1 MVEKP
6 RSNRGGRPPK
16 EVKRMRTLSV
26 KCSFFEGVQIQN
38 KAKLMGLSVSEYLR
52 ELGLKGTVKFKV
64 KTLPREVLQLCGAFN
79 HIAANLNQIAKK
91 RNSFDELSVLERAGL
106 NQQSAS
112 LQQLVMEIRRYLQ

>member
-38 KAKLMGLSVSEYLR
+38 KARMVGLSISEYLR
-52 ELGLKGTVKFKV
+52 ELGLKGAVKMKV
-64 KTLPREVLQLCGAFN
+64 KTLPREVLQLCGTFN

-106 NQQSAS
+106 NQQSAK
-112 LQQLVMEIRRYLQ
+112 LQLLVAEIKSYLQ